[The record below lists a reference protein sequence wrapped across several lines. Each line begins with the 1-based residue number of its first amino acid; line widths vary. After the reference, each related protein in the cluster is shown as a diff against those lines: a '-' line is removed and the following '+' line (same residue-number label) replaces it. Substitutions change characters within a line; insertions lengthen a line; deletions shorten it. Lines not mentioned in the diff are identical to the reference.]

1 MVNDHQFHRNI
12 YGEMYRLKKHHISM
26 GILVGVFYLAHPS
39 PVSEGLAVTIDE
51 YSIKM
56 NSILTIAVVL
66 RLFGILHFFIVSSR
80 FYGARVARVL

>member
-12 YGEMYRLKKHHISM
+12 YGEMYRLRKHHISM
-26 GILVGVFYLAHPS
+26 GVFVGIFYLAHPS
-39 PVSEGLAVTIDE
+39 PLSEGFAVTIDE
-51 YSIKM
+51 YSIKI

-66 RLFGILHFFIVSSR
+66 RVFGILHFFIVSSR